1 MKKYLKALILA
12 MLCIVLV
19 VPAMNMNVSA
29 ATQRQKAIAAYQKYM
44 AQSKVYIMPKGVRCP
59 SYSGGSYAYNGTAAS
74 KASFCIA
81 NIDSDSIPELVIS
94 GPVGPSNIPSF
105 TILTYKNGKIRR
117 IKYETEAAFHG
128 YYSKTGIYIEHHYT
142 EGTLIHIFYNR
153 LKGLK
158 TNQVLYKGD
167 WGRIKYLGPDYADTF
182 RIGNKSCSAK
192 TFAAYRK
199 KITGGKSLI
208 KVKFYK
214 NTASNRKLKLR

>member
-1 MKKYLKALILA
+1 
-12 MLCIVLV
+12 
-19 VPAMNMNVSA
+19 
-29 ATQRQKAIAAYQKYM
+29 
-44 AQSKVYIMPKGVRCP
+44 MP
-59 SYSGGSYAYNGTAAS
+59 
-74 KASFCIA
+74 
-81 NIDSDSIPELVIS
+81 
-94 GPVGPSNIPSF
+94 
-105 TILTYKNGKIRR
+105 LT
-117 IKYETEAAFHG
+117 AFHG

-214 NTASNRKLKLR
+214 NTASNRRLKLR